1 MKMSNIS
8 QIWDFFLNKTK
19 DNPTEDFFYTKLI
32 DEKFRH
38 LFYAGVASN
47 NSILIALET
56 INQPP
61 LIEEKVNSIKS
72 FRHQRH
78 DGKWLLVIQ
87 LVNYDLRDV
96 FEKLCEDLIAST
108 LEIKSS
114 EVALSNTIK
123 RLRLWITL
131 LSKSNK
137 GYLLDF
143 QIKGLLAEL
152 NFIKKIVSVGKY
164 SLSHVINSWVGPSS
178 APQDF
183 IFNKEAFEIKAVSVG
198 KKIVSISSL
207 DQLDFNGDLN
217 LVVCELL
224 ACDRDNFNK
233 TNLNLIV
240 SEISSLIN
248 DTDLLTLFKT
258 KLLEVGYF
266 NHTFYDNKNYEINKM
281 YKIIVD
287 NIFPKLIREQ
297 VPREIINAS
306 YEINIDQ
313 LLKENL

>member
-8 QIWDFFLNKTK
+8 QIWDFFLNQTK
-19 DNPTEDFFYTKLI
+19 DRPTEDYFYTKLI
-32 DEKFRH
+32 DEKSRH
-38 LFYAGVASN
+38 LFYAGLASN

-61 LIEEKVNSIKS
+61 LIEEKIDSIKS

-96 FEKLCEDLIAST
+96 FEKLCEDLIAT
-108 LEIKSS
+108 TVDIKST

-123 RLRLWITL
+123 RLQLWIIL

-137 GYLLDF
+137 GFLLDF

-152 NFIKKIVSVGKY
+152 SFIKKIVSAGKY
-164 SLSHVINSWVGPSS
+164 SVSHVINSWVGPSS

-183 IFNKEAFEIKAVSVG
+183 IFNKEAYEIKAVSVG

-224 ACDRDNFNK
+224 ECDRDNLNK
-233 TNLNLIV
+233 TNLNIIV
-240 SEISSLIN
+240 NEITSLIN
-248 DTDLLTLFKT
+248 DSDLLTLFKT
-258 KLLEVGYF
+258 KLLDVGYF
-266 NHTFYDNKNYEINKM
+266 NHIFYDNKNYEINEIYSIK
-281 YKIIVD
+281 VD
-287 NIFPKLIREQ
+287 DIFPKLIRKKI
-297 VPREIINAS
+297 PREIISAS

>member
-8 QIWDFFLNKTK
+8 QIWDFFLNQTK
-19 DNPTEDFFYTKLI
+19 DNPTEDYFYTKLI
-32 DEKFRH
+32 DERFRH

-61 LIEEKVNSIKS
+61 LIEEKVDSIKS

-87 LVNYDLRDV
+87 LVNYELRDV

-108 LEIKSS
+108 LDIKST

-123 RLRLWITL
+123 RLQLWITL

-137 GYLLDF
+137 GFLLDF

-152 NFIKKIVSVGKY
+152 NFIKKIVSIGKY
-164 SLSHVINSWVGPSS
+164 SLSHTINSWVGPSS

-183 IFNKEAFEIKAVSVG
+183 IFNKEAFEIKAISTG

-224 ACDRDNFNK
+224 MCDENNLNK
-233 TNLNLIV
+233 SNLNLIV
-240 SEISSLIN
+240 NEINSLIN
-248 DTDLLTLFKT
+248 DSDLLALFKN

-266 NHTFYDNKNYEINKM
+266 HHIFYDSKNYEINEI
-281 YKIIVD
+281 YKIKVD
-287 NIFPKLIREQ
+287 DVFPKLIRKKL
-297 VPREIINAS
+297 PYEIVSAS
-306 YEINIDQ
+306 YEINVDQ